1 MTRTHTACGHSLE
14 QLPREYEVDDPQD
27 LPFRNRAANKR
38 VWHHQVA
45 KDTARCDMSFR
56 WRKDSPKQALDLI
69 PVETG
74 DHLSAGIVSGRLKAV
89 LMFYPDGIRGDRI
102 V

>member
-1 MTRTHTACGHSLE
+1 
-14 QLPREYEVDDPQD
+14 
-27 LPFRNRAANKR
+27 
-38 VWHHQVA
+38 
-45 KDTARCDMSFR
+45 MSFR

-69 PVETG
+69 PVETSG
-74 DHLSAGIVSGRLKAV
+74 HLSVDIMSGRLKVV

>member
-1 MTRTHTACGHSLE
+1 
-14 QLPREYEVDDPQD
+14 
-27 LPFRNRAANKR
+27 
-38 VWHHQVA
+38 
-45 KDTARCDMSFR
+45 MSFR